1 MIRSTRLP
9 LSTRLSLRALGSM
22 APALAAMTLLASGG
36 AQAQD
41 KAAAA
46 PEAEPVKDAMSQ
58 PRDWSATLIQ
68 DATALHDTMIDSHPG
83 VYDTLNPQFR
93 ARLDDGL
100 ATALERAKT
109 TTTAGGWWWAL
120 RSYVAAFEDGH
131 VQIGITQPN
140 YGFPTRWPGFLT
152 VYRGADQVVADR
164 DAIDASAPPLG
175 ARLIDCDGVSGDA
188 LAEQR
193 VGQFRGRWFLESQ
206 HVYYGDWTFLD
217 AQNPWI
223 TDMRQCRFEADG
235 KTQAYPLT
243 WRAAPDDL
251 AARRQK
257 LTQVV
262 RPEFGL
268 KETADG
274 GFWIS
279 TPSFNGNPGGAV
291 HTALTAL
298 VADMAGK
305 QDALRAAPYVVLDLR
320 GNGGGSSHWSVEM
333 ALILWGRDWLVAHPM
348 QQSEAVDWRAS
359 EANQAQIAGF
369 LEKLKAT
376 NGQAG
381 LINWAER
388 AANGMARAR
397 AAGEIYWREGD
408 ETPGTPASA
417 DAKPK
422 TVAPP
427 ADTPLLLKGPVYVLT
442 DSGCGSACLDAV
454 DFWKAAGA
462 IQFGRETSADTV
474 YMEVRSGELPSGLA
488 EIAVP
493 MKVYRGRGRGNN
505 EPQRP
510 AYIYA
515 GDMGDEA
522 GLLRAIQTIQP
533 R

>member
-1 MIRSTRLP
+1 MTRSMH
-9 LSTRLSLRALGSM
+9 LSLRAFGLM
-22 APALAAMTLLASGG
+22 VPVLAAAALLASGG
-36 AQAQD
+36 AHAQD
-41 KAAAA
+41 KAAAT
-46 PEAEPVKDAMSQ
+46 PEAAPVKDAMGE
-58 PRDWSATLIQ
+58 PRDWSATLAR

-83 VYDTLNPQFR
+83 VYDILNPQFR
-93 ARLDDGL
+93 ARLDAGL

-120 RSYVAAFEDGH
+120 RAYVASFEDGH
-131 VQIGITQPN
+131 VQIGISQPN

-152 VYRGADQVVADR
+152 VYRGADQVVANR

-175 ARLIDCDGVSGDA
+175 ARLVDCDGVSADA
-188 LAEQR
+188 LAAQR
-193 VGQFRGRWFLESQ
+193 IGDFRGRWFLESQ
-206 HVYYGDWTFLD
+206 HVYYGDWTFIS

-223 TDMRQCRFEADG
+223 GEMRQCRFEADG
-235 KTQAYPLT
+235 QTQSYDLN

-251 AARRQK
+251 SERRQK

-262 RPEFGL
+262 RPDFGL
-268 KETADG
+268 KETEDG

-279 TPSFNGNPGGAV
+279 TPSFDGQPGGQT

-298 VADMAGK
+298 IADMARK
-305 QDALRAAPYVVLDLR
+305 SDALRAAPYVVLDLR
-320 GNGGGSSHWSVEM
+320 GNGGGSSHWSWEM
-333 ALILWGRDWLVAHPM
+333 ARILWGPDWLSAHPM

-359 EANQAQIAGF
+359 EANQAEIAAF
-369 LEKLKAT
+369 LEKLRAT
-376 NGQAG
+376 NAQAG
-381 LINWAER
+381 LITWAER

-397 AAGEIYWREGD
+397 AAGEIYWREAD
-408 ETPGTPASA
+408 ETPSGAEPPA

-422 TVAPP
+422 TVATP
-427 ADTPLLLKGPVYVLT
+427 ADTSLLLKGPVYVLT
-442 DSGCGSACLDAV
+442 DAGCGSACLDAV
-454 DFWKAAGA
+454 DLWKAAGA

-474 YMEVRSGELPSGLA
+474 YMEVRSSDLPSGLA
-488 EIAVP
+488 EIGVP

-522 GLLRAIQTIQP
+522 ALLRAIQAIRP
-533 R
+533 K